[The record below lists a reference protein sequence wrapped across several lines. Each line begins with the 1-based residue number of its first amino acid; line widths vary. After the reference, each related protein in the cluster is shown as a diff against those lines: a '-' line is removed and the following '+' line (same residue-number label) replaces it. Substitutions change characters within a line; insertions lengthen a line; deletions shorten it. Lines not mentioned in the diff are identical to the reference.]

1 LVYNA
6 RTMNRALFLSVCVLT
21 TSLACSDSRRAT
33 PPPVQPPSD
42 AGKTDAAP
50 LDAGASDA
58 GEPDAGLAD
67 AGTPVPTLDGGS
79 ACSAQGLSPTP
90 SPANPPLPPAVDSMR
105 RRIVAAAVACDYA
118 ALAALGDEQGKSLR
132 FSFGADE
139 DVARFWRQAEQERG
153 EPVLARMVKLLS
165 LPYTKQDELYIWPTA
180 FRENA
185 TAQDF
190 EALKGIYPDAQLKA
204 MQRDRSYLGLRVG
217 ISGNGDWQLAV
228 SGD

>member
-1 LVYNA
+1 
-6 RTMNRALFLSVCVLT
+6 MNRALFLSACVLT
-21 TSLACSDSRRAT
+21 MSSACTDSRRAPA
-33 PPPVQPPSD
+33 PPEHRDAPTG

-50 LDAGASDA
+50 IDAGVNDA
-58 GEPDAGLAD
+58 GLPDAGLAD
-67 AGTPVPTLDGGS
+67 AGIPSPTPDGGA

-132 FSFGADE
+132 FSFGPDE

-165 LPYTKQDELYIWPTA
+165 LPYTKQDELYVWPTA

-190 EALKGIYPDAQLKA
+190 EALKGIYPDAQLQA
-204 MQRDRSYLGLRVG
+204 MQRDGSYLGLRVG
-217 ISGNGDWQLAV
+217 ISSTGDWQLAV